1 MRTEIQRLRPR
12 TLFSVNF
19 KVYNGGAILLN
30 LIVALVLLDCV
41 NVFLGIGGVV
51 RILRHM
57 RMPSVSSPLTLEE
70 TIITIKAILIG
81 WVFRTMEGRMTFFRA
96 SQLRDTETHLLE
108 HLKASL
114 LTELQLLL
122 QESYVILKVVDLMIV
137 HIGQVD
143 I

>member
-19 KVYNGGAILLN
+19 KVYNRVAILLN

-41 NVFLGIGGVV
+41 NVFLGIWGVV
-51 RILRHM
+51 RVLRYM

-81 WVFRTMEGRMTFFRA
+81 WVFSAMEGRMTFF
-96 SQLRDTETHLLE
+96 
-108 HLKASL
+108 
-114 LTELQLLL
+114 
-122 QESYVILKVVDLMIV
+122 
-137 HIGQVD
+137 
-143 I
+143 

>member
-1 MRTEIQRLRPR
+1 MRTEIQRLWPR

-19 KVYNGGAILLN
+19 KVYDRVAILLN
-30 LIVALVLLDCV
+30 LIVALVLLDYV
-41 NVFLGIGGVV
+41 NVFLGVGGVV
-51 RILRHM
+51 RVLRYM
-57 RMPSVSSPLTLEE
+57 RKPSVSSPLTLEE
-70 TIITIKAILIG
+70 TIITIKTILIG
-81 WVFRTMEGRMTFFRA
+81 WVFSTMEWRMTFFRA

-122 QESYVILKVVDLMIV
+122 QKSYVIFKVVNLMIV

>member
-1 MRTEIQRLRPR
+1 MRTEIQRLRPG

-19 KVYNGGAILLN
+19 KVNNGGAILLN

-57 RMPSVSSPLTLEE
+57 RMPSVSSPFTLEE

-81 WVFRTMEGRMTFFRA
+81 GIFRTMEGRMTFFGP

-122 QESYVILKVVDLMIV
+122 QKSYVIL
-137 HIGQVD
+137 
-143 I
+143 